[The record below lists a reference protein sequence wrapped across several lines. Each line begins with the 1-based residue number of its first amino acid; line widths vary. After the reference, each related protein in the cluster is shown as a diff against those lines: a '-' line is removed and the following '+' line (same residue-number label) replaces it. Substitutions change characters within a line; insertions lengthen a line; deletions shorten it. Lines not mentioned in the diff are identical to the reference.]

1 MGKVRQAMEYELE
14 LADAKVQ
21 AHVALS
27 NAQYAHVVE
36 RAGEQKALFDQVIAY
51 ERKYTDGQFG
61 QLALLAEEHR
71 AFHDREHLL
80 YEEAIEK
87 ASTAINSQLRVL
99 EADVGRLRDESYRF
113 MTVDRFEREHTN
125 LAEKMD
131 IALQSLAEKIGQE
144 EKATVRSEAQSEL
157 LEKIGQNNKWLV
169 GTIITV
175 AIFGATTV
183 LHATDII

>member
-1 MGKVRQAMEYELE
+1 MSKIRQAMEYELE
-14 LADAKVQ
+14 LASARVQ
-21 AHVALS
+21 AHVELS
-27 NAQYAHVVE
+27 NAQNAHIAE

-61 QLALLAEEHR
+61 QLNLLAQEHR
-71 AFHDREHLL
+71 VFHDREHLL

-87 ASTAINSQLRVL
+87 ASTAINAQLRVL
-99 EADVGRLRDESYRF
+99 EADVGRLRDESHRF
-113 MTVDRFEREHTN
+113 MTIERFEREHTN

-131 IALQSLAEKIGQE
+131 MAFQALGEKVSHE
-144 EKATVRSEAQSEL
+144 EKATVRTEAQAEL

-183 LHATDII
+183 LHAMNVI